1 MQTELVITTISVA
14 FLHGITSSLHCLGMC
29 GPFAGTLNLAGEKSK
44 FRTNLLYNLG
54 RLLSYST
61 LGAIFGFVGSGLN
74 LAGSL
79 VSLHEFAAIV
89 SGIFI
94 VVFGLSLI
102 QNAGP
107 ERSGFYQKILNYFA
121 SPLIASLKQG
131 KNLSGASLAF
141 GMVTGLLPC
150 AVLYP
155 AFSLALATGSAPSGI
170 LVMSSFFLGTF
181 PALFLFG
188 IGFRKIL
195 TKLPSGAIRF
205 GGIAIILI
213 GISMIFFRMNH
224 SHADHEHTAPGV
236 KTEWNSS
243 PNEDHSH
250 HH

>member
-1 MQTELVITTISVA
+1 MQTELIFTTISVA
-14 FLHGITSSLHCLGMC
+14 FIHGITSSLHCLGMC
-29 GPFAGTLNLAGEKSK
+29 GPFAGTLNLAGEDRK
-44 FRTNLLYNLG
+44 FRLNLFYNLG
-54 RLLSYST
+54 RFLSYST

-94 VVFGLSLI
+94 VIFGLSLF
-102 QNAGP
+102 QNASP
-107 ERSGFYQKILNYFA
+107 ERSGLYQKILNKFA
-121 SPLIASLKQG
+121 GSLVTSLKQG

-155 AFSLALATGSAPSGI
+155 AFSLALATGNVGTGS

-181 PALFLFG
+181 PGLFLFG
-188 IGFRKIL
+188 IGFRKL
-195 TKLPSGAIRF
+195 VLKLPSSAIRF
-205 GGIAIILI
+205 GGIAVILI

-224 SHADHEHTAPGV
+224 NHADHEHPSNSEKV
-236 KTEWNSS
+236 EWNSS
-243 PNEDHSH
+243 QSGEHSH